1 MKHKQTIKWKADFQ
15 RKIAICCLDSLS
27 PLAVA
32 KLDLAIQSMFS
43 KINDYTCDAFL
54 ENNKFVVMHESLFV
68 YKI

>member
-27 PLAVA
+27 PLAFA
-32 KLDLAIQSMFS
+32 KFDLAMFS